1 MSFFFFFL
9 LFYDKMNNRESDDM
23 KKVMIF
29 GHKKPDTDSVMS
41 AIGLSYLKNQLG
53 ENTEARVLGTIN
65 KESSYVL
72 DYFNI
77 KAPKYLNDVKLQL
90 KDVHYHKGFFLPD
103 NASIYDAYQAMLKEE
118 LTGLPVTH
126 IDGSFSGLLT
136 IKDLSHI
143 LVNENVEDLYTSY
156 DNILHVLK
164 GEEILRETDEII
176 GKLLVAAYR
185 STTILE
191 NVDLNKNDILIV
203 GDRHS
208 VIEYAVESGVQLI
221 ILSGDSY
228 IKEEHI
234 EIARKNHV
242 SIIRTPYDTYR
253 VSRLIALTNY
263 IKTMV
268 RIYNPIKFIETD
280 FVSDVI
286 DINNKLKHTNYPVV
300 DKHNKCLGLLKITD
314 LSEKNPKKVILVDHN
329 EKLQSVDGLEE
340 AEILEIFDHHNL
352 GSITT
357 ANPINF
363 RNMAVGSTCTIVYSM
378 FRERNISIPRD
389 IAGALLSGIL
399 SDTLILRS
407 PTATL
412 KDREAVEYLAHI
424 ALVDYEEYG
433 MNLFK
438 SGTSLEG
445 MTKEEVLYNDY
456 KLYSINDKNFAIGQF
471 FTMNFDEI
479 EKDIDGYV
487 EVLNRVA
494 EANNYVLVAL
504 YVTDIIHNGSY
515 VLFNEKGANIINL
528 AYQDEVNEGYFV
540 EGCLSRK
547 KHIVPILME
556 ILEN

>member
-9 LFYDKMNNRESDDM
+9 LFYDKMNTRESDDM

-65 KESSYVL
+65 KESTYVL

-126 IDGSFSGLLT
+126 VDGSFSGLLT

-164 GEEILRETDEII
+164 GEEILRETEEIV

-191 NVDLNKNDILIV
+191 NVDLNNNDILIV

-268 RIYNPIKFIETD
+268 RIYNPTKFIETD

-412 KDREAVEYLAHI
+412 KDREAVEYLANI

-515 VLFNEKGANIINL
+515 VLFNEKGSNIISL
-528 AYQDEVNEGYFV
+528 AYQDEVHEGYFV